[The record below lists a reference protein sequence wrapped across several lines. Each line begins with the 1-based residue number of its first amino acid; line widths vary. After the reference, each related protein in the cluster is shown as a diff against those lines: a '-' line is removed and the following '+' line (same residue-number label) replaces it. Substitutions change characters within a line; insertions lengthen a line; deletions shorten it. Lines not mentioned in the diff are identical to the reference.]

1 MIGRCTHVVDC
12 REASGMGKGGSLA
25 QRGTFAECGADVCA
39 VAMSP
44 GRRHITKPVCEI
56 TFGLREANVLTS
68 TMVLNAGAG
77 VPHDAPASGGTLFGL
92 TDKEVEQ
99 MRNFKLL
106 VIHLGGVA
114 NHIIY
119 KARLILR
126 NVNKHCIIICE
137 SPVDCEDFAKIG
149 VKTSKVMPTEENVK
163 TKGTIDDIVT
173 GTVKELAERFEL
185 DIETM
190 VGFLDGIDE
199 SLVKSNNLEEITEDS
214 VVSLEYD
221 KEKLYMNMVG
231 CNAQWL
237 YELPQWN
244 DLLSEEKRSELYK
257 TEKSSHTV
265 VKPQKIG
272 RNDPCPCGSG
282 KKYKKCCGANL

>member
-25 QRGTFAECGADVCA
+25 QRGTFAECGTDVCA

-149 VKTSKVMPTEENVK
+149 IKTSKVMPDDGDIK

-173 GTVKELAERFEL
+173 GVIRG
-185 DIETM
+185 ET
-190 VGFLDGIDE
+190 I
-199 SLVKSNNLEEITEDS
+199 SQ
-214 VVSLEYD
+214 
-221 KEKLYMNMVG
+221 EKLD
-231 CNAQWL
+231 
-237 YELPQWN
+237 EIIR
-244 DLLSEEKRSELYK
+244 K
-257 TEKSSHTV
+257 
-265 VKPQKIG
+265 VKLALG
-272 RNDPCPCGSG
+272 D
-282 KKYKKCCGANL
+282 A